1 MGVTGTIK
9 KVTLDGVTYDVPADI
24 NISEM
29 GSGFENSLIPTS
41 GRNVLKQVKRAEI
54 REGVVL
60 IVDDLE
66 MDTLKD
72 LAERLKE
79 KASSFPMSYQTAAG
93 VTKRATGWIE
103 FANRETEENRA
114 AITLLPEGS
123 WSTFS

>member
-1 MGVTGTIK
+1 MSDVAGTIK

-29 GSGFENSLIPTS
+29 GSGFENTLIPTS
-41 GRNVLKQVKRAEI
+41 GRNVLKQVKRGET

-60 IVDDLE
+60 IANDQE
-66 MDTLKD
+66 MDVLTA
-72 LAERLKE
+72 LAEQQT
-79 KASSFPMSYQTAAG
+79 SFPMSYETASG
-93 VTKRATGWIE
+93 TVKRATGWIE

-114 AITLLPEGS
+114 AIILLPEGK

>member
-1 MGVTGTIK
+1 MSVAGTIK

-66 MDTLKD
+66 MDRLKE
-72 LAERLKE
+72 LAERQGDGE
-79 KASSFPMSYQTAAG
+79 KAFPMSYQTAAG

>member
-1 MGVTGTIK
+1 V
-9 KVTLDGVTYDVPADI
+9 LDGVTYDVPGDI

-41 GRNVLKQVKRAEI
+41 GRNILKQVKRAEI
-54 REGVVL
+54 REGVIL
-60 IVDDLE
+60 IVDDFE
-66 MDTLKD
+66 MATLKE
-72 LAERLKE
+72 LAERLE
-79 KASSFPMSYQTAAG
+79 ENASSFPMSYQTAAR